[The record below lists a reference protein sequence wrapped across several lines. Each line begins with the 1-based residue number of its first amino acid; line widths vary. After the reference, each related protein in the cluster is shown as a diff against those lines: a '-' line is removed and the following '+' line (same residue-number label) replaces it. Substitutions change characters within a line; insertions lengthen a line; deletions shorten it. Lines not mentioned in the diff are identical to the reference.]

1 MYKLCACDISRTS
14 IKSSIDTEIIRIINI
29 KIGTHCNLICCLSF
43 TSCKS
48 MSICF
53 WNIKLHKGYN
63 QSNLIKPHKSK
74 IFISTVD
81 HTKSFLPLWLHWS
94 PLKTTPSIS
103 SSLAFLDF
111 TPPPMA
117 SISTTLKF
125 STFQIPLNRFLFSLN
140 TTKLSFPP
148 SISFPSTS
156 TSLLKTKTITS
167 SLPPSSSP
175 PLSTS
180 PTKSQIPISVAG
192 ARVENVRFGQK
203 TKKKRK
209 AEKWAKDKKERDRES
224 INFVT
229 FVKLVNSIELTEF
242 DWV

>member
-29 KIGTHCNLICCLSF
+29 KISTHCNPICCLSF
-43 TSCKS
+43 INCKS

-117 SISTTLKF
+117 FISTTLKF
-125 STFQIPLNRFLFSLN
+125 STFQIPLNIFLFSLN

-167 SLPPSSSP
+167 SLPPPLP
-175 PLSTS
+175 PL
-180 PTKSQIPISVAG
+180 PCLRPQQNPKSQLALLVLGLRMWDLGKRQRKKGRPRS
-192 ARVENVRFGQK
+192 GQK
-203 TKKKRK
+203 TKRK
-209 AEKWAKDKKERDRES
+209 GTGS
-224 INFVT
+224 Q
-229 FVKLVNSIELTEF
+229 
-242 DWV
+242 

>member
-29 KIGTHCNLICCLSF
+29 KISTHCNLICCLSF

-125 STFQIPLNRFLFSLN
+125 STFQIPLNIFLFSLN

-192 ARVENVRFGQK
+192 ARSARVENVRFGQK
-203 TKKKRK
+203 TEKKGRLRSGQKAKRK
-209 AEKWAKDKKERDRES
+209 GAGS
-224 INFVT
+224 Q
-229 FVKLVNSIELTEF
+229 
-242 DWV
+242 